1 MTARGRSGAPIKA
14 YLSRPTE
21 GTPRQRGCP
30 RLVEAMSK
38 RTRKQKTETRLAHA
52 GRAPARHHGFVNTPI
67 YRGSTVLF
75 PTLASLEANAQ
86 DFTYGRLGTP
96 TVKALEEAIAELE
109 GGTRTLLAPSG
120 LSAIATSLL
129 AFVSAGD
136 EVLVSDSVYRPTRR
150 FCDHVLKRLGV
161 KTTYYDPLIG
171 AGIKTLLGEKTKVL
185 FAESPGSQTFEV
197 QDIPAIAKAAH
208 EAGAVV
214 IMDNTWATPLYFKPF
229 THGVDVSIQ
238 AATKYI
244 VGHADAM
251 LGAITASEKTARAV
265 EKAHEDLGLCP
276 GPEDAYLGLRGLRT
290 LAVRLARHQQSAL
303 ELARWLEAR
312 PEVDRVLH
320 PALPS
325 DPGHALWSRDFTGAS
340 GLFAFTLKPTSH
352 ASLAAMLDGFSLFG
366 MGYSWGGFESLILP
380 FDPRD
385 YRTATKW
392 QVAGPAIRLHVGLED
407 VEDLKADLEAGFA
420 KLASHG

>member
-1 MTARGRSGAPIKA
+1 
-14 YLSRPTE
+14 
-21 GTPRQRGCP
+21 
-30 RLVEAMSK
+30 MSK
-38 RTRKQKTETRLAHA
+38 RIRKQKAETRLAHA
-52 GRAPARHHGFVNTPI
+52 GREPSRFHGFVNTPI

-75 PTLASLEANAQ
+75 PTLASLESNAQ

-109 GGTRTLLAPSG
+109 GGHRTLLAPSG
-120 LSAIATSLL
+120 LSAVATSLL
-129 AFVSAGD
+129 AFVAAGD

-171 AGIKTLLGEKTKVL
+171 AGIKKLLGDKTKVV

-214 IMDNTWATPLYFKPF
+214 ILDNTWATPLYFKPF
-229 THGVDVSIQ
+229 THGMDVSIQ

-290 LAVRLARHQQSAL
+290 LGVRLARHQQSAL

-312 PEVDRVLH
+312 PEVERVLH
-320 PALPS
+320 PGLPT

-340 GLFAFTLKPTSH
+340 GLFAFVLKPVSH
-352 ASLAAMLDGFSLFG
+352 AALAAMLDGLTLFG

-385 YRTATKW
+385 YRTATTW
-392 QVAGPAIRLHVGLED
+392 RAEGPAIRLHVGLED

-420 KLASHG
+420 RLAGRG

>member
-1 MTARGRSGAPIKA
+1 
-14 YLSRPTE
+14 
-21 GTPRQRGCP
+21 
-30 RLVEAMSK
+30 MSK
-38 RTRKQKTETRLAHA
+38 RTRKQKAETRLAHA
-52 GRAPARHHGFVNTPI
+52 GREPSRHHGFVNTPI

-150 FCDHVLKRLGV
+150 FCDHVLARLGV

-171 AGIKTLLGEKTKVL
+171 SGIKKLLTEKTKVV

-197 QDIPAIAKAAH
+197 QDIPAIASAAH
-208 EAGAVV
+208 DAGAVL

-229 THGVDVSIQ
+229 AHGVDVSIQ

-251 LGAITASEKTARAV
+251 LGAITASGKTARAI

-290 LAVRLARHQQSAL
+290 LGVRLARHQQSAL
-303 ELARWLEAR
+303 ELAHWLKSR
-312 PEVDRVLH
+312 PEVERVLH
-320 PALPS
+320 PGLPS
-325 DPGHALWSRDFTGAS
+325 DPGHALWKRDFTGAS
-340 GLFAFTLKPTSH
+340 GLFAFTLKPASH
-352 ASLAAMLDGFSLFG
+352 AALAAMVDGLTLFG

-392 QVAGPAIRLHVGLED
+392 QVAGPAVRLHVGIED

-420 KLASHG
+420 RLSA